1 MNLLTGMSCNVAAG
15 LPRRCRGSRSF
26 GKAAATILTAVF
38 LLCAGTARAQNTAEG
53 SFARTLKVTG
63 AVDLDVKTGSGT
75 INVRAGAAG
84 TVQVSAKIKAR
95 EGWRGSMSAE
105 EKVRRLEANPPIEQ
119 NGNSIVIGKIADRE
133 LQNNVSISYELVVPA
148 DTKLRSHTGSG
159 SMTVDGVRGAVE
171 AGTGSGEV
179 TLSNITGEVR
189 ASTGSGGIALNSI
202 QGLVRA
208 NTGSGSIR
216 ARGVAGAFNGSTG
229 SGDIEVQ
236 QSAEGDV
243 DAETG
248 SGSIAVSGV
257 RGGVHARTGSG
268 SIRAEGEMKGNWRL
282 HTSSGSVTVRL
293 PQDAA
298 FDLAARTSSGSIQT
312 AHPITVQGTIGRR
325 ELNGKVRG
333 GGPLLDV
340 STSSGSIHIE

>member
-1 MNLLTGMSCNVAAG
+1 MNLRGIRRITALFAA
-15 LPRRCRGSRSF
+15 F
-26 GKAAATILTAVF
+26 A
-38 LLCAGTARAQNTAEG
+38 LLACAGVVRAQSTAEG

-63 AVDLDVKTGSGT
+63 TVDLDVKTGSGS
-75 INVRAGAAG
+75 INLRTGAAG
-84 TVQVSAKIKAR
+84 SVQISAKIKAR
-95 EGWRGSMSAE
+95 DTWSGGLSAQ
-105 EKVRRLEANPPIEQ
+105 EKVRRLEAHPPIEQ
-119 NGNSIVIGKIADRE
+119 SGNIIVIGKIEDRD

-159 SMTVDGVRGAVE
+159 SIDASGVRGPVE

-179 TLSNITGEVR
+179 TLSSIAGEVR
-189 ASTGSGGIALNSI
+189 VSTGSGGIHLNSI

-216 ARGVAGAFNGSTG
+216 ARGVGGAFNGSTG
-229 SGDIEVQ
+229 SGEIEVQ

-248 SGSIAVSGV
+248 SGTITISGV
-257 RGGVHARTGSG
+257 RGGVRARTGSG
-268 SIRAEGEMKGNWRL
+268 SIRADGEMKGNWRL

-293 PQDAA
+293 PQGAA

-340 STSSGSIHIE
+340 NTSSGSIHIE

>member
-1 MNLLTGMSCNVAAG
+1 MDLRGTKRIATLFATVALLT
-15 LPRRCRGSRSF
+15 
-26 GKAAATILTAVF
+26 
-38 LLCAGTARAQNTAEG
+38 CASVARAQGTVEG
-53 SFARTLKVTG
+53 SFARTLKVTSG
-63 AVDLDVKTGSGT
+63 AVDLDVKTGSGS
-75 INVRAGAAG
+75 INVRTGATG
-84 TVQVSAKIKAR
+84 TVQVNAKIKAR
-95 EGWRGSMSAE
+95 DSWRGSISAE
-105 EKVRRLEANPPIEQ
+105 EKVRRIEANPPIAQ
-119 NGNSIVIGKIADRE
+119 TGNIIRIGQIEDRE
-133 LQNNVSISYELVVPA
+133 LLNNVSISYELVVPA
-148 DTKLRSHTGSG
+148 DTKLRSHSGSG
-159 SMTVDGVRGAVE
+159 SVLADGVRGPVE

-179 TLSNITGEVR
+179 TLSNIAGEVR
-189 ASTGSGGIALNSI
+189 ASTGSGGIVLNSI

-229 SGDIEVQ
+229 SGDVEVQ
-236 QSAEGDV
+236 QSGEGDV

-248 SGSIAVSGV
+248 SGSIDVSGV

-268 SIRAEGEMKGNWRL
+268 SIRAEGEMRGNWRL

-293 PQDAA
+293 PQGAA

-312 AHPITVQGTIGRR
+312 AHPITVQGTVGRR

>member
-1 MNLLTGMSCNVAAG
+1 MDLRGRKRIATLFAAVALLLNAG
-15 LPRRCRGSRSF
+15 
-26 GKAAATILTAVF
+26 V
-38 LLCAGTARAQNTAEG
+38 ARAQSIVEG

-63 AVDLDVKTGSGT
+63 TLDLDVKTGSGS

-95 EGWRGSMSAE
+95 VSWLGGLSAE
-105 EKVRRLEANPPIEQ
+105 EKVRRIEANPPIAQ
-119 NGNSIVIGKIADRE
+119 TGNIIVIGKIEDRE
-133 LQNNVSISYELVVPA
+133 LQNNVSISYELVIPA
-148 DTKLRSHTGSG
+148 DTKLRSHSGSG
-159 SMTVDGVRGAVE
+159 SVMADGVRGPVE

-189 ASTGSGGIALNSI
+189 ASTGSGGIVLNSI
-202 QGLVRA
+202 QGIVRA

-229 SGDIEVQ
+229 SGDVEVQ

-243 DAETG
+243 DADTG

-293 PQDAA
+293 PQGAA

-312 AHPITVQGTIGRR
+312 AQPITVQGTIGRR